1 MTGTTLITREG
12 GNNMHPLHKD
22 WIKVPLFL
30 EELRG
35 LFEELPDE
43 ELDRLK
49 KIAIDEEVKRS
60 SDRRLSNANNNT
72 GTNVRG

>member
-1 MTGTTLITREG
+1 
-12 GNNMHPLHKD
+12 MHLKHKD
-22 WIKVPLFL
+22 LIKVPLFL

-49 KIAIDEEVKRS
+49 KMAIDEEVKRS
-60 SDRRLSNANNNT
+60 SDRRLSNVNHST
-72 GTNVRG
+72 GTNVRGKRVKL

>member
-1 MTGTTLITREG
+1 
-12 GNNMHPLHKD
+12 MHLKHKD
-22 WIKVPLFL
+22 LIKVPLFL

-49 KIAIDEEVKRS
+49 KMAIDEEVKRS
-60 SDRRLSNANNNT
+60 SDRRLNEVNHST
-72 GTNVRG
+72 GTNVRGKHVKL